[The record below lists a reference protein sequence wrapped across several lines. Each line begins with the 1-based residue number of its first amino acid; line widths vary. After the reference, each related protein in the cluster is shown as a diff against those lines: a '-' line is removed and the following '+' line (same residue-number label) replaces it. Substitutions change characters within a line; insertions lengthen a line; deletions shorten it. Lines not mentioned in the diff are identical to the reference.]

1 MMDWIFHA
9 LKIGGKWSKHG
20 KKLILVNNQ
29 FFLNCLKVP
38 TRFTVDSQVLTQRK
52 RLSAFAS
59 HFYRDFGYSRLK
71 IYNRQNDQLCL
82 VFNFVE
88 TMTSLY
94 QLV

>member
-1 MMDWIFHA
+1 MSQLTRYLTKKEQRA
-9 LKIGGKWSKHG
+9 LWQDG
-20 KKLILVNNQ
+20 
-29 FFLNCLKVP
+29 VP
-38 TRFTVDSQVLTQRK
+38 QVRSTVDSQVLTQRK

-71 IYNRQNDQLCL
+71 IYKRQNDQLCL

>member
-1 MMDWIFHA
+1 MHN
-9 LKIGGKWSKHG
+9 SKTV
-20 KKLILVNNQ
+20 KKTFILNVS
-29 FFLNCLKVP
+29 VVYR
-38 TRFTVDSQVLTQRK
+38 TYTVDSQVLTQRK

>member
-1 MMDWIFHA
+1 MA
-9 LKIGGKWSKHG
+9 AGKTFKTS
-20 KKLILVNNQ
+20 
-29 FFLNCLKVP
+29 
-38 TRFTVDSQVLTQRK
+38 TVDSQVLTQRK

-59 HFYRDFGYSRLK
+59 HFHRDFGYSSLK